1 MHGRPRLVD
10 GRGAEGE
17 EPVRVEEAEEAG
29 GPRVRGEEVLRRP
42 RLGHALVVEAASPR
56 RGSAI

>member
-1 MHGRPRLVD
+1 MDCGPRLVD

-17 EPVRVEEAEEAG
+17 QPVRVEEPEEAG

-42 RLGHALVVEAASPR
+42 RLGHALVVEAARPWGGR
-56 RGSAI
+56 AI